1 MMMAT
6 INQQVDEPAMI
17 RGEMRHNE
25 PMSKHTSWRVGGPAD
40 QFYVPADRDDLI
52 SFLHDLSPT
61 TPVTWAGLG
70 SNLLVRD
77 GGIRGVIIATH
88 RGLGDIHLLDDD
100 GTYAEAGVPGAK
112 IARYS
117 VRAGLTGAE
126 FFAGIPGTLG
136 GALAMNAGA
145 FGAETWKV
153 VTSVETVDRT
163 GCVHRRSPAEF
174 EIGYRS
180 VVAPR
185 PDEWFIAA
193 ELGLIPGDVEGGR
206 RRIKSLLTQR
216 AQTQPVQIPSAGSV
230 FRNPPGDYAARLI
243 ESCDLKGV
251 CEGRA
256 CVSQRHANF
265 IENRGGA
272 TAEQI
277 ELLVRRVQ
285 REVEMKHGILL
296 EVEIRIIGEHK

>member
-17 RGEMRHNE
+17 RGELRHNE

-52 SFLHDLSPT
+52 SFLRDLSAT
-61 TPVTWAGLG
+61 MPVTWAGLG

-88 RGLGDIHLLDDD
+88 RGLSDIHRLGDD
-100 GTYAEAGVPGAK
+100 GIYAEAGVPGAK

-136 GALAMNAGA
+136 GALVMNAGA

-153 VTSVETVDRT
+153 VTSVETVDRS
-163 GCVHRRSPAEF
+163 GRVHRRSPDEF
-174 EIGYRS
+174 KVGYRS
-180 VVAPR
+180 VIAPR
-185 PDEWFIAA
+185 SDEWFIAA
-193 ELGLIPGDVEGGR
+193 ELGLMPGDVEEGR
-206 RRIKSLLTQR
+206 QRIKSLLTKR

-243 ESCDLKGV
+243 ESCGLKGV
-251 CEGRA
+251 CEGQA

-277 ELLVRRVQ
+277 EVLVGRLQ
-285 REVEMKHGILL
+285 REVETKYGILL
-296 EVEIRIIGEHK
+296 EPEIRIIGEHK

>member
-1 MMMAT
+1 MMGT
-6 INQQVDEPAMI
+6 INQQVDELVMI
-17 RGEMRHNE
+17 RGELRHNE

-52 SFLHDLSPT
+52 SFLRDLPPAM
-61 TPVTWAGLG
+61 PVTWAGLG

-77 GGIRGVIIATH
+77 GGVRGVIIATH
-88 RGLGDIHLLDDD
+88 RGLNDIHRL
-100 GTYAEAGVPGAK
+100 GEKGIYAEAGVPGAK

-117 VRAGLTGAE
+117 VRAGLSGAE

-136 GALAMNAGA
+136 GALTMNAGA

-163 GCVHRRSPAEF
+163 GHVHRRTPDEF
-174 EIGYRS
+174 KIGYRS
-180 VVAPR
+180 VIAPR

-193 ELGLIPGDVEGGR
+193 ELDLMPGDVEGGR
-206 RRIKSLLTQR
+206 QRIKSLLTKR
-216 AQTQPVQIPSAGSV
+216 AQQQPVQVPSAGSV

-243 ESCDLKGV
+243 ECCGLKGV
-251 CEGRA
+251 CEGQA

-277 ELLVRRVQ
+277 EVLVRRLQ
-285 REVEMKHGILL
+285 RAVETKYGVLL
-296 EVEIRIIGEHK
+296 EPEIRIIGERK

>member
-6 INQQVDEPAMI
+6 INQQVDDPAMI
-17 RGEMRHNE
+17 RGELRRNE
-25 PMSKHTSWRVGGPAD
+25 PMSKHTSWRVGGPAE

-52 SFLHDLSPT
+52 AFLRDLSPAM
-61 TPVTWAGLG
+61 PITWAGLG

-77 GGIRGVIIATH
+77 GGIRGVIVATH
-88 RGLGDIHLLDDD
+88 KGLSDIHRLGGD
-100 GTYAEAGVPGAK
+100 GIYAEAGVPGAR

-117 VRAGLTGAE
+117 VRAGLAGAE

-153 VTSVETVDRT
+153 VTAVETVDRT
-163 GCVHRRSPAEF
+163 GRVRRRSPDEF

-193 ELGLIPGDVEGGR
+193 ELGLMPGDVDEGR
-206 RRIKSLLTQR
+206 RRIKSLLIKR

-243 ESCDLKGV
+243 ECCGLKGV
-251 CEGRA
+251 CEGQA

-277 ELLVRRVQ
+277 EVLVRRLQ
-285 REVEMKHGILL
+285 REVESKYGILL
-296 EVEIRIIGEHK
+296 EPEIRIIGEHK